1 MPTMMRRGPTKKK
14 WRTHFYFA
22 GMIPL
27 NYTLNMKLLVTIA
40 TAIVIVVAS
49 PIMVVA
55 TAGGERRKPLFGVVA
70 ARTSKTKTVSTTT
83 TSTSSLPMLGQ
94 LGRIPR
100 GGAVHESSTLGD
112 LESRIQSGA
121 LQEKLSVIDFT
132 ATW

>member
-1 MPTMMRRGPTKKK
+1 
-14 WRTHFYFA
+14 
-22 GMIPL
+22 
-27 NYTLNMKLLVTIA
+27 
-40 TAIVIVVAS
+40 
-49 PIMVVA
+49 MVVA
-55 TAGGERRKPLFGVVA
+55 TAGGERRKPVFGVVA

>member
-1 MPTMMRRGPTKKK
+1 
-14 WRTHFYFA
+14 
-22 GMIPL
+22 MIPL
-27 NYTLNMKLLVTIA
+27 NYNSNMKLVIA
-40 TAIVIVVAS
+40 TAIVIVLAS

-55 TAGGERRKPLFGVVA
+55 TAGGGRRRLLFGVVVA
-70 ARTSKTKTVSTTT
+70 QSGKIKTASTTT
-83 TSTSSLPMLGQ
+83 ATSTSSLPMLGR

-100 GGAVHESSTLGD
+100 GGAVVHESSTLGD

>member
-1 MPTMMRRGPTKKK
+1 
-14 WRTHFYFA
+14 
-22 GMIPL
+22 
-27 NYTLNMKLLVTIA
+27 MKLVTIA

-55 TAGGERRKPLFGVVA
+55 TAGGGRRKLFGVVVA
-70 ARTSKTKTVSTTT
+70 QSSSKTKTVSTTT
-83 TSTSSLPMLGQ
+83 TSTSLPMLGH

>member
-1 MPTMMRRGPTKKK
+1 
-14 WRTHFYFA
+14 
-22 GMIPL
+22 
-27 NYTLNMKLLVTIA
+27 MKLVTIA

-55 TAGGERRKPLFGVVA
+55 TAGGGRRRLLFGVVVA
-70 ARTSKTKTVSTTT
+70 QSSKTKTVSTTT
-83 TSTSSLPMLGQ
+83 ATSTSSLPMLGR